1 MNRFHIKTSF
11 FTVSL
16 IFLSLLLP
24 ISATAATKVGSTCKK
39 PHETANI
46 NGVAVKC
53 VKSGKKY
60 QWQKINSNKRVT
72 SSKVTAPPSSSTSV
86 SKSQTSSSE
95 KLPATEI
102 ALPNSFSDL
111 EERSKGIP
119 RAAWKKGAQ
128 IIEKS
133 SPRKGTLEILTGP
146 NTQVTFDDYPKVLA
160 LVSQLF
166 PDREVPKK
174 NYVFRYSFADLDWAE
189 RKVRELLSEN
199 DYEDLNRNEGG
210 RLVSSNCDSGR
221 KTCIGSKQ
229 QTAPS
234 GTSVIFQGIPPTY
247 DPYDPNGRERL
258 FSGMLEAHEYFH
270 ALQRIPMLNKE
281 PRSEVWPHAWFR
293 EGSAEWV
300 QNVTINRGNFEKYSE
315 YRKNNCQGACGSLT
329 KKDITK
335 YLESA
340 NGNEVLPEFDRWLEY
355 SLGGL
360 VVEALVAVSGPDS
373 IIAMYEEMSRR
384 IDFNSAFKKVYGIEW
399 KEAIPIVAAAIYKNL

>member
-1 MNRFHIKTSF
+1 MKKLWLGSF
-11 FTVSL
+11 
-16 IFLSLLLP
+16 FLSLMISLSLLP
-24 ISATAATKVGSTCKK
+24 NSANAAAKVGAPCKK
-39 PHETANI
+39 PNATTTI
-46 NGVAVKC
+46 NGLAVKC
-53 VKSGKKY
+53 VKSGKRY
-60 QWQKINSNKRVT
+60 QWQKIQATKLATPSRSAAPQ
-72 SSKVTAPPSSSTSV
+72 SSPTGA
-86 SKSQTSSSE
+86 SKPNSSSE
-95 KLPATEI
+95 KAPSTEI
-102 ALPNSFSDL
+102 ALPTSFGDL

-119 RAAWKKGAQ
+119 RAAWNNGSQ

-133 SPRKGTLEILTGP
+133 SPRTGTLEILTGP

-166 PDREVPKK
+166 PDREIPRK

-189 RKVRELLSEN
+189 RKVREFLSEN
-199 DYEDLNRNEGG
+199 DYTNLNRNEGG

-234 GTSVIFQGIPPTY
+234 GANLILQGIPATY
-247 DPYDPNGRERL
+247 DANDPNGRERL
-258 FSGMLEAHEYFH
+258 YSGMLEAHEYFH

-340 NGNEVLPEFDRWLEY
+340 NGNEAPPEFDRWLEY
-355 SLGGL
+355 SLGSL

-384 IDFNSAFKKVYGIEW
+384 IDFNSAFKKVYGLEW
-399 KEAIPIVAAAIYKNL
+399 KEAVPTLAAAIYKNL